1 MSAPFPLTSVG
12 VIGFG
17 SMGAALAEGIARSR
31 ELGNWISLCVY
42 AKGERKRVN
51 EKYGMHFTQTLQELV
66 TNSDIIIIA
75 VRPEQV
81 DGVVRDLALCAAGDD
96 QTSRRVLVS
105 IAAGVPLAR
114 IAERAGAGFSVV
126 RVMPNTLV
134 EVGKGLFGF
143 CAASESSGQSS
154 GPSSGQ
160 SSGPSSG
167 QSSGLSARHK
177 EIVQALFGALGR
189 VIELDESAMN
199 SFTALA
205 GCGPG
210 FLFHIMDSLCEAGV
224 SVGLTREAAR
234 AIAAELMD
242 GCAQLAKTTG
252 AHPVLLREQGTSPLG
267 MTIAGLNHLDRTGVR
282 GHVIDAVKA
291 AYERGK
297 SMDSEASAAG

>member
-1 MSAPFPLTSVG
+1 MSVAFPLASVG

-17 SMGAALAEGIARSR
+17 SMGAALAEGIARSQ
-31 ELGNWISLCVY
+31 ELGKWISLCVY
-42 AKGERKRVN
+42 ARGERKTVN

-66 TNSDIIIIA
+66 TNSDVIIIA

-81 DGVVRDLALCAAGDD
+81 GGVVRDVALCAAGDD
-96 QTSRRVLVS
+96 QADRRILVS
-105 IAAGVPLAR
+105 IAAGVPLSHLVGW
-114 IAERAGAGFSVV
+114 AGAGFSVV

-143 CAASESSGQSS
+143 CALPGL
-154 GPSSGQ
+154 PS
-160 SSGPSSG
+160 
-167 QSSGLSARHK
+167 RHK

-210 FLFHIMDSLCEAGV
+210 LVFHIMDSLCEAGV

-234 AIAAELMD
+234 AMAAELLD
-242 GCAQLAKTTG
+242 GCATLAKATG
-252 AHPVLLREQGTSPLG
+252 RHPVLLREQGTSPLG

-282 GHVIDAVKA
+282 GHLIDAVKA
-291 AYERGK
+291 ACERGK
-297 SMDSEASAAG
+297 SMDREASAAG